1 MTGLPK
7 PDPKHLPTPLVSE
20 DLSSEAKVATFLAR
34 LLTRTRA
41 GDPVSAL
48 LPWVCDRLPSEHS
61 RKAYGRDLAA
71 FVRHME
77 ARGTEPLEVT
87 GDDLR
92 VYKAALLS
100 AGQTP
105 AT

>member
-7 PDPKHLPTPLVSE
+7 TDLEHLPAPLVSE
-20 DLSSEAKVATFLAR
+20 DLSSEAKVASFLAR
-34 LLTRTRA
+34 LLPRTRGA
-41 GDPVSAL
+41 QDDPVAAL

-61 RKAYGRDLAA
+61 RKAYARDLAA

-77 ARGTEPLEVT
+77 ARGIEPLEVT

-92 VYKAALLS
+92 VYKAAL
-100 AGQTP
+100 
-105 AT
+105 